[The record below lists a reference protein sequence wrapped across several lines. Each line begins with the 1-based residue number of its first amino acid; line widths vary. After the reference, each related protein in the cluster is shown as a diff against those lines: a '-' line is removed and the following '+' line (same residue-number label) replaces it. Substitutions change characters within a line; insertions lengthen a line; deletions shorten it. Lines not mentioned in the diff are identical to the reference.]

1 MSAGHPRITQFKQRH
16 EMRGVLGQSPAAHL
30 VESELALDESE
41 RVLHLGSHTGFEL
54 LSPIE
59 QFSPRADLVQRP
71 TLARLQ
77 RYFPPNTSSF
87 GPLKAA
93 PGW

>member
-77 RYFPPNTSSF
+77 RYFPPNTTSF

-93 PGW
+93 PEW